1 MCILLD
7 YVQVRE
13 SIDYYGFVTQTEA
26 KGTSSSKRQ
35 GKMARFD
42 DMCSF
47 FHECQF
53 WLSLEALF
61 WR

>member
-13 SIDYYGFVTQTEA
+13 SIDYYGYVTQTEA

-53 WLSLEALF
+53 
-61 WR
+61 